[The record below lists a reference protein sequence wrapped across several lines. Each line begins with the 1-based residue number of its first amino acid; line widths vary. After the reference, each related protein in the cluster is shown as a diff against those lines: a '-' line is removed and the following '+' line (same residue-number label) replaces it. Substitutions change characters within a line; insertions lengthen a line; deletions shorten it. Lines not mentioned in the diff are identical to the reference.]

1 MLSVFLCGC
10 GKMAGFSARSRAL
23 LIYNASHIQ
32 ASTVRITK
40 RHLYRGKGFVA
51 NQKVADNF
59 VDSLTNLE
67 RGYLQHALSKHHD
80 NEDDQD
86 KGKPPT
92 VHQLRLNA
100 FHCAVPFVGFGFL
113 DNAIM
118 IIAGEYID
126 YTIGATLGISTMAA
140 AALGNLVSDVS
151 GISLAHYVELASD
164 KLGFQGPR
172 LSVQQMEMPRTRF
185 SSNIGRAIGISIGC
199 ILGMFP
205 LLFYSSKEDKDQDKE
220 S

>member
-1 MLSVFLCGC
+1 
-10 GKMAGFSARSRAL
+10 
-23 LIYNASHIQ
+23 
-32 ASTVRITK
+32 
-40 RHLYRGKGFVA
+40 
-51 NQKVADNF
+51 
-59 VDSLTNLE
+59 
-67 RGYLQHALSKHHD
+67 
-80 NEDDQD
+80 
-86 KGKPPT
+86 
-92 VHQLRLNA
+92 

>member
-1 MLSVFLCGC
+1 MLSANITTT
-10 GKMAGFSARSRAL
+10 KMIKTRE
-23 LIYNASHIQ
+23 SHQQSI
-32 ASTVRITK
+32 SYDLVR
-40 RHLYRGKGFVA
+40 Y
-51 NQKVADNF
+51 
-59 VDSLTNLE
+59 
-67 RGYLQHALSKHHD
+67 
-80 NEDDQD
+80 
-86 KGKPPT
+86 
-92 VHQLRLNA
+92 A